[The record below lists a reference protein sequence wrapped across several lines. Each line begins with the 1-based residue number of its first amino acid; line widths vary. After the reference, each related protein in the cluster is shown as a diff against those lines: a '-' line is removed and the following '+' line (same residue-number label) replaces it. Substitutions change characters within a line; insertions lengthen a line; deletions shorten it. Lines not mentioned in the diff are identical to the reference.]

1 MGGIDLNLASNRCF
15 GVPVVFLFISIVTP
29 YEQLFYVLGMSLSDA
44 RGKKYLAL
52 KEKPK
57 VVDPRC

>member
-29 YEQLFYVLGMSLSDA
+29 YEQLFYVLGMILSDA

-52 KEKPK
+52 KENLK
-57 VVDPRC
+57 